1 MVLSVLKHFYSVLSL
16 ELIKVGQCIKSQTTS
31 IMHSF
36 TCSIV
41 KKLGNFIAYMK
52 ILTCKNSKKKRFF
65 DEIFECNIVFNRI
78 ERLIEDCF
86 YIVFKRFEAFSE
98 ESFYIVLSVQM
109 HFASSVFT

>member
-1 MVLSVLKHFYSVLSL
+1 MKHFYSVLSL
-16 ELIKVGQCIKSQTTS
+16 ELIKVGQRIKSQTTS
-31 IMHSF
+31 IMYSF

-86 YIVFKRFEAFSE
+86 YIVFKRFEAFFRGE
-98 ESFYIVLSVQM
+98 FFTSF
-109 HFASSVFT
+109 

>member
-1 MVLSVLKHFYSVLSL
+1 
-16 ELIKVGQCIKSQTTS
+16 
-31 IMHSF
+31 
-36 TCSIV
+36 
-41 KKLGNFIAYMK
+41 MK
-52 ILTCKNSKKKRFF
+52 ILTCKTVKEAIF

-78 ERLIEDCF
+78 ERLIEDYF

>member
-1 MVLSVLKHFYSVLSL
+1 MFSHGFKRFEALLQRF
-16 ELIKVGQCIKSQTTS
+16 KSTTNKGWTTS

-41 KKLGNFIAYMK
+41 KKLGNFIEYMK

-98 ESFYIVLSVQM
+98 ESFYIVLSVQK